1 VDRLVIAVIYSAPF
15 VVVRFVRTHED
26 CDDIDA
32 GEVQVM
38 DLKPIHTVKQH
49 EAALKEIERLWASK
63 PGTPRHDRL
72 EVLATLVEDYE
83 EKHLSIYPPD
93 PVAAIRF
100 RMEQLDL
107 DRKALEPSIGSRA
120 RVSEVLS
127 GRRRFT
133 LDMIRRLHRQ
143 LGIPAEVL
151 LASLGAAR
159 GTRRG
164 RPTATS
170 P

>member
-1 VDRLVIAVIYSAPF
+1 M
-15 VVVRFVRTHED
+15 
-26 CDDIDA
+26 DI
-32 GEVQVM
+32 
-38 DLKPIHTVKQH
+38 KPIHSEKQH
-49 EAALKEIERLWASK
+49 GAALKEIERLWAAR
-63 PGTPRHDRL
+63 PGTPQHDRL

-83 EKHLSIYPPD
+83 EKHLTIYPPD

-127 GRRRFT
+127 GRRRLT
-133 LDMIRRLHRQ
+133 LDMIRRLHRN

-151 LASLGAAR
+151 LAS
-159 GTRRG
+159 
-164 RPTATS
+164 
-170 P
+170 